1 MISTITFFF
10 GLSIGLFFAFK
21 RQALIEKQKEKKK
34 FSEEIELRATPDTY
48 LSEFDLIRKRYYEAK
63 FKKITETM
71 INRKGI
77 PMTEEEINLRKASQQ
92 ISNNN
97 PE

>member
-10 GLSIGLFFAFK
+10 GLSIGWFFAVQ
-21 RQALIEKQKEKKK
+21 RQAQIEKQKEKRK

-63 FKKITETM
+63 FSKM
-71 INRKGI
+71 IKPMLNRKGI
-77 PMTEEEINLRKASQQ
+77 PMTEEEVIIRKS
-92 ISNNN
+92 S
-97 PE
+97 EK